1 MSVRILMLSWE
12 YPPNHVGG
20 LGRHV
25 LHLSRALA
33 KAGAEVT
40 VVTRS
45 ADAAGAVF
53 RDHGVRVVTAPAYD
67 LHPPD
72 FITWAAEFNVSL
84 MESVS
89 GNLSAKDFDVIHA
102 HDWIVAYAA
111 RALKYSWGVPLV
123 ATIHATEHGRQN
135 GLHNSAQQ
143 HISETEWW
151 LCYQACRVVTC
162 SSYMKEEVGRIFAVP
177 GDKVSVIPNGIG
189 EAWFEVTR
197 HEAPEPTVIFVG
209 RLVPEKGPQVLVE
222 AMASVLA
229 EFPSARLV
237 LAGDGPMEG
246 DIRHRIYQWG
256 LGKAV
261 TLAGRLDDEGL
272 GRLYERAWVAVFPSS
287 YEPFGIVALEAMATG
302 VPCIAG
308 DAGGLREV
316 VRNGRTGLLAQPGDP
331 EALAGAVKAL
341 LRNRV
346 WAGELAAE
354 ARARARSEYSWD
366 DIAGKT
372 LRVYEEVLNARR
384 VDIREEAVAGPG
396 LGVLGEPAML

>member
-1 MSVRILMLSWE
+1 MSARILMLSWE

-45 ADAAGAVF
+45 AGATGAIFTDA
-53 RDHGVRVVTAPAYD
+53 GVRVVTAPAYN

-84 MESVS
+84 MESVL
-89 GNLSAKDFDVIHA
+89 GNLSACDFDLIHA

-135 GLHNSAQQ
+135 GLHNAAQQ

-162 SSYMKEEVGRIFAVP
+162 SSYMKEEVGRVFAVP
-177 GDKVSVIPNGIG
+177 GDKVSVIPNGISRT
-189 EAWFEVTR
+189 WFEVTR
-197 HEAPEPTVIFVG
+197 EEAPEPTVIFVG
-209 RLVPEKGPQVLVE
+209 RLVPEKGPQFLVE
-222 AMASVLA
+222 AMASILV
-229 EFPSARLV
+229 EFPSAKLV

-246 DIRHRIYQWG
+246 DIRHRVYQSG
-256 LGKAV
+256 LGRIV

-272 GRLYERAWVAVFPSS
+272 RSLYKKAWVAVFPSS

-316 VRNGRTGLLAQPGDP
+316 VINGRTGLLVQPSDP

-341 LRNRV
+341 LQNRV
-346 WAGELAAE
+346 WAKEMAAE
-354 ARARARSEYSWD
+354 ARDRAESEYSWD
-366 DIAGKT
+366 DIARRT
-372 LRVYEEVLNARR
+372 LLVYEEVLSAGR
-384 VDIREEAVAGPG
+384 VDVREVAAAGPTD
-396 LGVLGEPAML
+396 VLGQSTVL